1 MEVVSPPPSAEE
13 ENLPKSQAIHVP
25 GRFLNVVC
33 VCQALFRRVSACRG
47 TELSDA
53 TLSNE
58 AVHQRGKHPL
68 AMDVYLLQRLN
79 KLSN

>member
-1 MEVVSPPPSAEE
+1 MNSASSRKTFRSAKKKLEC
-13 ENLPKSQAIHVP
+13 
-25 GRFLNVVC
+25 VC
-33 VCQALFRRVSACRG
+33 VCVNPCFEGSFQADNRRG

-58 AVHQRGKHPL
+58 AMHQRGKHPL

-79 KLSN
+79 RLSN